1 MPLKRNVEQD
11 SLTPG
16 TPPSASAST
25 SAIAGQGPAIAAPG
39 QAPAQPLDLSRK
51 DKKRIQFESKVAK
64 IKSSFT
70 KDKDSHYRDR
80 LTLLQTDL
88 TTLHQG
94 NNLEFLRKLRDLE
107 EDRDLELVRLRLYEE
122 YRVYRSGLEFQE
134 DIEKTKAE
142 HERMIKLC
150 KEMLYESLQKTIKKL
165 QEERLLLDVA
175 NAQSYSMDYS
185 RGKFQKQTRSYTQ
198 NSSNNTF
205 SAWDS
210 SPNDVSQ
217 TESGNETGG
226 NATDRRSLRRRAATN
241 QNHAQN
247 QNQLQTQT
255 QTQGPGG
262 KPQGNSDSEL
272 MQYLSD
278 SSELQALLFGGKEK
292 EKKMGRGHQRLSTK
306 SAPVLQS
313 LTQDEVTDDISLI
326 RKLTGQPPAP
336 FR

>member
-1 MPLKRNVEQD
+1 MPLKRNVEQA

-25 SAIAGQGPAIAAPG
+25 SAIASQGPGQG
-39 QAPAQPLDLSRK
+39 LDLSRK

-80 LTLLQTDL
+80 LTFLQTDL

-247 QNQLQTQT
+247 QLQNQTA
-255 QTQGPGG
+255 QGTG

>member
-1 MPLKRNVEQD
+1 MPVKRNVEQA

-16 TPPSASAST
+16 TPPSASASGST
-25 SAIAGQGPAIAAPG
+25 SAIASQGQGPG
-39 QAPAQPLDLSRK
+39 QGLDLSRK

-247 QNQLQTQT
+247 QLQNQNQTI
-255 QTQGPGG
+255 QGTG